1 MSKLLWK
8 ALLINPV
15 ILGVTLIISG
25 GAVRA
30 AQNPSLLPA
39 ESSSPTNAAQPQTVE
54 TQQAE
59 NLLNT
64 SAQAPTASV
73 AQDSQVFSQF
83 TTQAPAEPKL
93 AEVKLPEQVAANSS
107 ELTTGTPEAKALPSK
122 PATSAADTNKLAQVT
137 PAAPASAETRD
148 VLDQINRYSR
158 EGNTNSIDQVTN
170 VTQLTDVRPTDWAY
184 EALRSLVERYG
195 CIVGYPDR
203 TYRGNRALSRYE
215 FAAGL
220 NACLNQI
227 ERLIAS
233 STADFVRKS
242 DLETLQRLVNEF
254 RAELTTLGARVDKLE
269 GRVAFLEDNQF
280 STTTKLS
287 GEAIF
292 AITDEFNQN
301 VSNNTVFQDRVRL
314 TFNTSFTGRD
324 RLVTRLAAGNAD
336 LFSFVGN
343 AGSQLRSGSLSEG
356 QQTFNIGNTGN
367 NNVVVDWLAYYF
379 NFGSSKVYLAA
390 TGGIHSDYAPTLN
403 PYFEDYDGGNGA
415 LSTFASENP
424 IYRIGG
430 GAGAAISLGVGP
442 LESILGPSTLT
453 IGYLAGSGVFGANNP
468 QEKAGLFDGDYAALA
483 QLNFNLGDRIGI
495 GATYVHGYHN
505 TGTAIFDIG
514 GSSQFT
520 PTSATN
526 FQNGFGVVGSFAAN
540 NPSAFLSFVGGN
552 GRPRTPVVTN
562 SYGGEVA
569 FRLTNN
575 ISISGFA
582 SYTNAILIGQG
593 NADIWTYGAGVAFAD
608 FGREGNVLGLFA
620 GVEPTLRGASASVRP
635 AGGFDRDNVWHFEG
649 FYKYKLTDN
658 ISVTP
663 GVIWVT
669 APGQNDNNDDAI
681 IGTLRTTF
689 TF

>member
-8 ALLINPV
+8 ALLVSPV
-15 ILGVTLIISG
+15 LLGATLVVSG
-25 GAVRA
+25 GSVRA
-30 AQNPSLLPA
+30 VESASLLSADSQSPA
-39 ESSSPTNAAQPQTVE
+39 KTIQHQLVE
-54 TQQAE
+54 TQKPE
-59 NLLNT
+59 
-64 SAQAPTASV
+64 AQASV
-73 AQDSQVFSQF
+73 GVVAPSALVQQDATEGSKVATQVS
-83 TTQAPAEPKL
+83 AEPKVSEIKVP
-93 AEVKLPEQVAANSS
+93 AKVAAAASS
-107 ELTTGTPEAKALPSK
+107 ELTPATPDAKAIPPKSVT
-122 PATSAADTNKLAQVT
+122 PAADNTVAQVT
-137 PAAPASAETRD
+137 PAAPTNAETGN

-158 EGNTNSIDQVTN
+158 EGVSNSQDQVTN

-233 STADFVRKS
+233 STADFVRKQ
-242 DLETLQRLVNEF
+242 DLETLQRLVQEF
-254 RAELTTLGARVDKLE
+254 QAELKTLGARVDKLE
-269 GRVAFLEDNQF
+269 GRVAFLEDHQF

-292 AITDEFNQN
+292 ALTDEFNLPVN
-301 VSNNTVFQDRVRL
+301 NNTVFQDRVRL
-314 TFNTSFTGRD
+314 TFNTSFTGQD
-324 RLVTRLAAGNAD
+324 RLVTRLAAGNAEV
-336 LFSFVGN
+336 FSTPGATVGSRAPLN
-343 AGSQLRSGSLSEG
+343 EG
-356 QQTFNIGNTGN
+356 LQTFNIGNTTN
-367 NNVVVDWLAYYF
+367 NRVLVDWLAYYF

-415 LSTFASENP
+415 LSTFASESP

-442 LESILGPSTLT
+442 LTSILGPSTLT
-453 IGYLAGSGVFGANNP
+453 VGYLAGSGAFGANDP
-468 QEKAGLFDGDYAALA
+468 RSKAGLFNGDYAALA

-505 TGTAIFDIG
+505 SGTPIFDLGG
-514 GSSQFT
+514 GSAFSNNSPVGT
-520 PTSATN
+520 T
-526 FQNGFGVVGSFAAN
+526 GIGVVGSFLAN
-540 NPSAFLSFVGGN
+540 NPSGLLNAAGIAPL
-552 GRPRTPVVTN
+552 TPVVTN
-562 SYGGEVA
+562 SYGVEAA
-569 FRLTNN
+569 FRLTEN
-575 ISISGFA
+575 ISISGFGA
-582 SYTNAILIGQG
+582 YTNATLIGQG
-593 NADIWTYGAGVAFAD
+593 NGDIWTYGAGVAFAD
-608 FGREGNVLGLFA
+608 FGKRGNVLGLFA
-620 GVEPTLRGASASVRP
+620 GVEPTLRRLKVFNNTITGLP
-635 AGGFDRDNVWHFEG
+635 RDNVWHLEA

-663 GVIWVT
+663 GIIWVT
-669 APGQNDNNDDAI
+669 APLQAESNQDAV

>member
-1 MSKLLWK
+1 MSQVLWK
-8 ALLINPV
+8 S
-15 ILGVTLIISG
+15 LIISPAVL
-25 GAVRA
+25 GATLLVSAGTVQA
-30 AQNPSLLPA
+30 ADAAKLLA
-39 ESSSPTNAAQPQTVE
+39 TENQTATKTVQSQTAE
-54 TQQAE
+54 TQTSE
-59 NLLNT
+59 FDLLAND
-64 SAQAPTASV
+64 ATASGSATV
-73 AQDSQVFSQF
+73 ATPTPPLALTTPVNDAATQV
-83 TTQAPAEPKL
+83 PVEPTVS
-93 AEVKLPEQVAANSS
+93 EVKVPTQVAVAPSAV
-107 ELTTGTPEAKALPSK
+107 TPATPEAQLQAPSSVMQKAE
-122 PATSAADTNKLAQVT
+122 ATVAQVT
-137 PAAPASAETRD
+137 PAAPTNTD
-148 VLDQINRYSR
+148 NVFDQINRY
-158 EGNTNSIDQVTN
+158 TNDRNSLDQVTN

-233 STADFVRKS
+233 STADFVRKT

-301 VSNNTVFQDRVRL
+301 VSNNTVFQNRVRL

-324 RLVTRLAAGNAD
+324 RLATRLSSGNAVP
-336 LFSFVGN
+336 FSILDPNTGLTQT
-343 AGSQLRSGSLSEG
+343 AEG
-356 QQTFNIGNTGN
+356 LQTFNIGSTGN
-367 NNVVVDWLAYYF
+367 NNVELDWLAYYF
-379 NFGSSKVYLAA
+379 TFGSSKIYLAA
-390 TGGIHSDYAPTLN
+390 TGGLHSDYAPTLN

-430 GAGAAISLGVGP
+430 GAGGAISLGVGP
-442 LESILGPSTLT
+442 LESILGPTTLT
-453 IGYLAGSGVFGANNP
+453 VGYLAGATNGPFGTNFGANNP
-468 QEKAGLFDGDYAALA
+468 QEKAGLFDGDYAVLG

-505 TGTAIFDIG
+505 TGTDIFDAG
-514 GSSQFT
+514 RG
-520 PTSATN
+520 TN
-526 FQNGFGVVGSFAAN
+526 GRVVGTLAAN
-540 NPSAFLSFVGGN
+540 
-552 GRPRTPVVTN
+552 RPTLFTAGALPEVPVVTN

-582 SYTNAILIGQG
+582 TYTNAILIGQG
-593 NADIWTYGAGVAFAD
+593 TADIWTYGGGVALVD
-608 FGREGNVLGLFA
+608 FGKRGNVLGLFA
-620 GVEPTLRGASASVRP
+620 GVEPTLRGLSASVRP
-635 AGGFDRDNVWHFEG
+635 VGGFNRDNSWHFEG
-649 FYKYKLTDN
+649 FYKYQLTDN

-663 GVIWVT
+663 GVIYLT
-669 APGQNDNNDDAI
+669 SPGQDENNKDAV